1 MKGIVRWFSPAK
13 GFGFIYSKEHGGDI
27 FVHVSGIKPKDG
39 ELKILRCEDQVEFDL
54 VQEVKGFA
62 AKNVTVVKKGTQNG
76 NTKFE

>member
-27 FVHVSGIKPKDG
+27 FVHTSGIKAEDG
-39 ELKILRCEDQVEFDL
+39 GLKILHAEDRVEFEP
-54 VQEVKGFA
+54 VKEVKGFA

-76 NTKFE
+76 NFQNK